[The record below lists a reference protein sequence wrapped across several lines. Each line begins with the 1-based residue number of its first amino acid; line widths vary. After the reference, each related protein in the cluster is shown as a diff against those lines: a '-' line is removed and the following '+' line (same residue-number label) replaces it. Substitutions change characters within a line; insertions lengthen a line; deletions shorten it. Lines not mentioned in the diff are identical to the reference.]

1 MTQIPGDIPG
11 NRQDEFENPL
21 RPMVDTKRSI
31 NFALTTDNSRNDGF
45 TKLVQLTSSVKAF
58 IGATAGFLRQIV
70 AVSIL
75 DDF

>member
-1 MTQIPGDIPG
+1 
-11 NRQDEFENPL
+11 
-21 RPMVDTKRSI
+21 MVDTKRSI

-45 TKLVQLTSSVKAF
+45 

>member
-1 MTQIPGDIPG
+1 
-11 NRQDEFENPL
+11 
-21 RPMVDTKRSI
+21 MVDTKRSI